1 MDVNMNSPLYS
12 NRVLLLAHLDMTCL
26 SEFHKFDFFGGGL
39 NTNMFLYPQVKGK
52 LFRHPELRG
61 DRFLG

>member
-26 SEFHKFDFFGGGL
+26 SEFHKFDFFGGGVK
-39 NTNMFLYPQVKGK
+39 YRHVSVSPSKGK
-52 LFRHPELRG
+52 IVPPP
-61 DRFLG
+61 